1 MLGGATQVLC
11 VFGNQ
16 WSRSIQSHPDCSY
29 TCWRVGSRILRAT
42 TPRMIVT
49 SIGNQPGFSAPLYDQ
64 KRKKGKYTEQ
74 QPAQCHSVYVTPWLW
89 LALVLVLE
97 AVI

>member
-1 MLGGATQVLC
+1 MEQ
-11 VFGNQ
+11 
-16 WSRSIQSHPDCSY
+16 IY
-29 TCWRVGSRILRAT
+29 TIAPQLQLHLLEVQQRILRAT

-49 SIGNQPGFSAPLYDQ
+49 GIGNQPGFNAPLYDQ